1 MTGRLR
7 TYLRQR
13 RHHRAFRIDEPAWDA
28 GQRAR
33 MAGLLTALTEARAAA
48 DRAATDQAAAA
59 PPNGTAPP
67 GALATDRSVA
77 EAANALWRAQ
87 LHLGRVEP
95 SWDAKQTGR
104 HLRDTQDA
112 LADAG
117 VVIQDHQGS
126 RFHPGLS
133 LEVLTVEQVPGLSEE
148 VVLETVRPTVY
159 LHDRQIQTAQVI
171 VGRPASRP

>member
-7 TYLRQR
+7 AYLRQR
-13 RHHRAFRIDEPAWDA
+13 RHHRAFRIDEPVWDA
-28 GQRAR
+28 DQRTGMAALL
-33 MAGLLTALTEARAAA
+33 AGLTDALAASERAAA
-48 DRAATDQAAAA
+48 DRVSAAER
-59 PPNGTAPP
+59 NGTAPAP
-67 GALATDRSVA
+67 LAADRSVA

-87 LHLGRVEP
+87 LHLGRIEP
-95 SWDAKQTGR
+95 SWEAKQTGR
-104 HLRDTQDA
+104 HLRDTRDA

-117 VVIQDHQGS
+117 VVIQDHQGG

-133 LEVLTVEQVPGLSEE
+133 MEVLTVQQVPGLTED

-171 VGRPASRP
+171 VGRPEPRP